1 MLDCLTWFKQRYC
14 YGGSSQF
21 VWTSVH
27 TLFFSFAFRRHYHYH
42 REHILLQIS
51 ETAFRFSM
59 GGSRSNDSCFSRDLC
74 LWLTAEFELQ
84 LKQRK
89 LGTNFNIF
97 FQNLN
102 FPFPYLIFVIFFTQA
117 KFLENKIYTGKRQ
130 FLPIFRQFLPIYT
143 EILPIYTVN
152 CQFTQKIANFSR

>member
-89 LGTNFNIF
+89 LGTNFEIF
-97 FQNLN
+97 PPEFKP
-102 FPFPYLIFVIFFTQA
+102 PFSFKVDFSWEIICKQEVFHIILIFVLLFYSDLISA
-117 KFLENKIYTGKRQ
+117 KTMMSPWYWL
-130 FLPIFRQFLPIYT
+130 
-143 EILPIYTVN
+143 
-152 CQFTQKIANFSR
+152 